1 MAGDP
6 RIRGGHEDKRYADWD
21 RAGSSPHT
29 RGARAHRL
37 LKPSGVCIIPA
48 YAGST
53 TSSPTRWRRPK
64 DHPRIRGEHFQ
75 TFMADIAER
84 GSSPHTRG
92 APAGHSVA
100 ASDARIIPAYA
111 GSTNSCPCGPS
122 LRFGSS
128 PHTRGALV
136 AEDDSSLPG
145 GIIPAYA
152 GSTGLWPLGA
162 GRRRDHP
169 RIRGEHAVIGV
180 PFSLSSG
187 SSPHTRG
194 ALGLEGGVPRDPGI
208 IPAYAG
214 STSSRSPAKPS
225 PADHPRIRGEH
236 AWKSLQYQGSPP

>member
-1 MAGDP
+1 MSAICRIIPAYAGSTPAPSCGAASRRDHP
-6 RIRGGHEDKRYADWD
+6 RIRGEHGAAQDARDGRE
-21 RAGSSPHT
+21 GSSPHT
-29 RGARAHRL
+29 RGARVHVFDDGICR
-37 LKPSGVCIIPA
+37 GIIPA

-53 TSSPTRWRRPK
+53 KVRIKQFRVCGDHPRIRGEHVAWHLQESSQLGSSPHTRGALPRGRDPHFRRGIIPAYAGSTPSSPARSRKRK

-152 GSTGLWPLGA
+152 GST
-162 GRRRDHP
+162 
-169 RIRGEHAVIGV
+169 
-180 PFSLSSG
+180 S
-187 SSPHTRG
+187 
-194 ALGLEGGVPRDPGI
+194 
-208 IPAYAG
+208 
-214 STSSRSPAKPS
+214 
-225 PADHPRIRGEH
+225 
-236 AWKSLQYQGSPP
+236 